1 MHHTIHNVRK
11 NTKYLKI
18 NVEIMI
24 CDSRIFTWFSDSS
37 SDSKWFLEP
46 LTWFGIVSDPS
57 DRVVAIILIK
67 LCYAEEKP
75 FELTQSFY
83 TALLSIRHSLLLD
96 ITTLGVIPHC
106 WYLTWFFTGVTI
118 FFVLQST
125 VSGRASLPVNGNFKL
140 PSVLFAMLT
149 LDR

>member
-1 MHHTIHNVRK
+1 MQKAEKQNVMKDKTPRTPKWARRATQLTCTINMEDSPLICRK
-11 NTKYLKI
+11 GLNTMLLTI
-18 NVEIMI
+18 NH
-24 CDSRIFTWFSDSS
+24 CYY
-37 SDSKWFLEP
+37 
-46 LTWFGIVSDPS
+46 
-57 DRVVAIILIK
+57 DRVVAII
-67 LCYAEEKP
+67 
-75 FELTQSFY
+75 FVTQKGSPLNWRNDFIQLY
-83 TALLSIRHSLLLD
+83 WALD
-96 ITTLGVIPHC
+96 ILFLDIITLGVIPHC